1 MDLAEKVDVTEEIDR
16 SPQDAMCADGVAE
29 ESAGTDASLGAV
41 DEERGIDEVINRRAK
56 WTMVDDKTDILTSRG
71 YR

>member
-41 DEERGIDEVINRRAK
+41 DEETEIGEGINRRAK
-56 WTMVDDKTDILTSRG
+56 
-71 YR
+71 